1 LSLREGPFG
10 DIRPSILWVAGLAL
24 AVAGIVAAGI
34 YFSDHSQSVRP
45 GPYGAARRSADSVAA
60 PAGGVLSTPFQ
71 WLDHGV
77 GWVGDYVAAGSENHD
92 LKTEVIR
99 QRRWRDIAMALQL
112 ENARLR
118 ALMGVRTDPPI
129 PMVVGQ
135 TVLEARGPFSNARLV
150 DVGAARGVTE
160 GNPVL
165 SDHGLV
171 GRVVGVAP
179 RASRILMLTDVESR
193 VPVLLPRTNG
203 RAILTGD
210 GGANPTLAFLR
221 AHDALRP
228 GDRVLTSGDGGV
240 FPRGLPVGSVVRGF
254 DGDWRVS
261 LDSDEAPVDFVQI
274 LLFTDFSQLAPPA
287 GLAPTTLPTTA
298 TAPPPPP
305 PPVLKAP
312 EAIPPTGAGKPA
324 PASPVRP

>member
-1 LSLREGPFG
+1 
-10 DIRPSILWVAGLAL
+10 VAALAL
-24 AVAGIVAAGI
+24 VVAGIVAAGVF
-34 YFSDHSQSVRP
+34 FSDHRQSARS
-45 GPYGAARRSADSVAA
+45 GLYGAARRVVDNIAS
-60 PAGGVLSTPFQ
+60 PAGEVLSTPFR
-71 WLDHGV
+71 WLNRGV
-77 GWVGDYVAAGSENHD
+77 GWVGDYVTAGSEDHD
-92 LKTEVIR
+92 LKMEVIR
-99 QRRWRDIAMALQL
+99 ERRWRDVAMTLQL

-179 RASRILMLTDVESR
+179 AASRVLLLTDAESR

-210 GGANPTLAFLR
+210 GGPNPTLAFLR
-221 AHDALRP
+221 AHDALRQ

-254 DGDWRVS
+254 DGEWRVS
-261 LDSDEAPVDFVQI
+261 LDSDQAPVDFVQI

-287 GLAPTTLPTTA
+287 SLAPATLPTTA
-298 TAPPPPP
+298 TEPPPPP
-305 PPVLKAP
+305 PPVLKPP
-312 EAIPPTGAGKPA
+312 EPNASAAAGKPS
-324 PASPVRP
+324 PGSPVRP

>member
-10 DIRPSILWVAGLAL
+10 DIRPPIRWVAGLAL
-24 AVAGIVAAGI
+24 VIAAI
-34 YFSDHSQSVRP
+34 AAAWVFVSDHRQSARSGV
-45 GPYGAARRSADSVAA
+45 YGAARRSVDSIASPTGEA
-60 PAGGVLSTPFQ
+60 LSTPFG
-71 WLDHGV
+71 WLDQAV
-77 GWVGDYVAAGSENHD
+77 GWIGDYVLAGSENHD
-92 LKTEVIR
+92 LKAEVIR
-99 QRRWRDIAMALQL
+99 ERHWRDAAMALQL
-112 ENARLR
+112 ENTRLR

-129 PMVVGQ
+129 PMVLGQ

-179 RASRILMLTDVESR
+179 DASRILLLTDAESR

-210 GGANPTLAFLR
+210 GGPNPTLAFLR
-221 AHDALRP
+221 AHDVLRE
-228 GDRVLTSGDGGV
+228 GDRILTSGDGGV

-254 DGDWRVS
+254 DGEWRVS

-274 LLFTDFSQLAPPA
+274 LLFTDFSPLAPSA
-287 GLAPTTLPTTA
+287 SAPTTLPTTA

-305 PPVLKAP
+305 PPTLKSP
-312 EAIPPTGAGKPA
+312 EAAKPA
-324 PASPVRP
+324 SAPPAKP

>member
-1 LSLREGPFG
+1 MSLREGPFG
-10 DIRPSILWVAGLAL
+10 DIRPSILWVAALAL
-24 AVAGIVAAGI
+24 VVAAVI
-34 YFSDHSQSVRP
+34 AAIVFFSDHRQSARS
-45 GPYGAARRSADSVAA
+45 GLYGAARRGADSVSA
-60 PAGGVLSTPFQ
+60 PAGEVISTPFR
-71 WLDHGV
+71 WLERGV
-77 GWVGDYVAAGSENHD
+77 GWIGDYVVAGSENHD
-92 LKTEVIR
+92 LKAEVIR
-99 QRRWRDIAMALQL
+99 QRRWRDIAMSLQL

-118 ALMGVRTDPPI
+118 ALIGVRTDPPI

-150 DVGAARGVTE
+150 DVGATRGVTE

-179 RASRILMLTDVESR
+179 RASRVLMLTDAESR

-210 GGANPTLAFLR
+210 GGSNPTLAFLR

-261 LDSDEAPVDFVQI
+261 LDSDEAPVDFVQV

-287 GLAPTTLPTTA
+287 SLAPATLPTTA
-298 TAPPPPP
+298 TEPPPPP
-305 PPVLKAP
+305 APVLKPP
-312 EAIPPTGAGKPA
+312 EATPAGGAGKPVST
-324 PASPVRP
+324 PPVRP

>member
-1 LSLREGPFG
+1 MSLREGPFG

-24 AVAGIVAAGI
+24 VIAAIVGAGIF
-34 YFSDHSQSVRP
+34 FSDHRQSARSGIFGAVR
-45 GPYGAARRSADSVAA
+45 RVAENIA
-60 PAGGVLSTPFQ
+60 SPAGEVISTPFR
-71 WLDHGV
+71 WLDQGV
-77 GWVGDYVAAGSENHD
+77 GWVGDYVAAGSLDHD
-92 LKTEVIR
+92 LKAEVIR
-99 QRRWRDIAMALQL
+99 ERKWRDVAMALQL

-118 ALMGVRTDPPI
+118 AMIGVRTDPPI
-129 PMVVGQ
+129 PMVLGQ

-150 DVGAARGVTE
+150 DVGASRGVTE
-160 GNPVL
+160 GNPAL

-179 RASRILMLTDVESR
+179 HASRILLLTDAESR

-221 AHDALRP
+221 AHEALRQ

-254 DGDWRVS
+254 DDEWRVA

-287 GLAPTTLPTTA
+287 SLAPTALPTTA

-305 PPVLKAP
+305 SSTLQAP
-312 EAIPPTGAGKPA
+312 RPTQSTGAAKPA
-324 PASPVRP
+324 FASPGRP

>member
-1 LSLREGPFG
+1 MSLREGPFG
-10 DIRPSILWVAGLAL
+10 DIRPPIRWVAALAL
-24 AVAGIVAAGI
+24 VIAAIVAAFVF
-34 YFSDHSQSVRP
+34 FSDHRQNARS
-45 GPYGAARRSADSVAA
+45 GLYGAARRGADSVAS
-60 PAGGVLSTPFQ
+60 PAGEVISTPFR
-71 WLDHGV
+71 WLDQGV
-77 GWVGDYVAAGSENHD
+77 GWIGDYVTAGSENHD
-92 LKTEVIR
+92 LKAEVLR
-99 QRRWRDIAMALQL
+99 ERRWRDIAMKLQL

-118 ALMGVRTDPPI
+118 ALTGVRTDPPI
-129 PMVVGQ
+129 PMVLGQ

-160 GNPVL
+160 GNPAL

-179 RASRILMLTDVESR
+179 GASRILLLTDAESR

-203 RAILTGD
+203 RAILSGD
-210 GGANPTLAFLR
+210 GSPNPALAFLR
-221 AHDALRP
+221 AHDALRE

-254 DGDWRVS
+254 GGEWRIA

-274 LLFTDFSQLAPPA
+274 LLFTDFSQVAPASLAPA
-287 GLAPTTLPTTA
+287 VLPTTA

-305 PPVLKAP
+305 PTVLKAP
-312 EAIPPTGAGKPA
+312 EPATPPPAGKA
-324 PASPVRP
+324 ASQPSARP

>member
-1 LSLREGPFG
+1 MPLREGPFG

-24 AVAGIVAAGI
+24 AMAGMVAAGV
-34 YFSDHSQSVRP
+34 YFSDHRA
-45 GPYGAARRSADSVAA
+45 GPRSGVYGAARRGADSIAA
-60 PAGGVLSTPFQ
+60 PADAVISTPFR
-71 WLDHGV
+71 WLDHGA
-77 GWVGDYVAAGSENHD
+77 GWIGDYVAAGSQNHD
-92 LKTEVIR
+92 LKREVMR
-99 QRRWRDIAMALQL
+99 ERRWRDVAMALQL

-135 TVLEARGPFSNARLV
+135 TVLEARGPFSHGRLV

-171 GRVVGVAP
+171 GRVAGVAP
-179 RASRILMLTDVESR
+179 GASRILMLTDAESR

-210 GGANPTLAFLR
+210 GGSNPTLAFLR
-221 AHDALRP
+221 THDALRQ

-240 FPRGLPVGSVVRGF
+240 FPRGLPVGTVVRGF

-261 LDSDEAPVDFVQI
+261 LDSDEAPVDFVRI

-287 GLAPTTLPTTA
+287 GLAPATLATTA

-305 PPVLKAP
+305 PPVLKTP
-312 EAIPPTGAGKPA
+312 EASPPARPGLPV
-324 PASPVRP
+324 PASPAGR

>member
-1 LSLREGPFG
+1 
-10 DIRPSILWVAGLAL
+10 VAGLAL
-24 AVAGIVAAGI
+24 AVAAIVAAGVF
-34 YFSDHSQSVRP
+34 FSDHRQ
-45 GPYGAARRSADSVAA
+45 GPRSGSFAAARRGADSAAA
-60 PAGGVLSTPFQ
+60 PAGAVLSTPFQ
-71 WLDHGV
+71 WLDHGI
-77 GWVGDYVAAGSENHD
+77 GWIGDYVAAGSENHE
-92 LKTEVIR
+92 LKR
-99 QRRWRDIAMALQL
+99 QVTQERRWRDVAMALQL
-112 ENARLR
+112 ENTRLR

-135 TVLEARGPFSNARLV
+135 TVLEARGPFSNGRLV

-179 RASRILMLTDVESR
+179 AASRILMLTDAESR

-210 GGANPTLAFLR
+210 GGSNPTLAFLR

-254 DGDWRVS
+254 DGGWRVS

-287 GLAPTTLPTTA
+287 SLAPATLPTTA
-298 TAPPPPP
+298 TAPPAPPP
-305 PPVLKAP
+305 PTLKPADT
-312 EAIPPTGAGKPA
+312 PPSPGVGKPA
-324 PASPVRP
+324 PASPVRR

>member
-10 DIRPSILWVAGLAL
+10 DIRPSILWVAALAL
-24 AVAGIVAAGI
+24 AVAAMVAAGVF
-34 YFSDHSQSVRP
+34 FSDHHQSARS
-45 GPYGAARRSADSVAA
+45 GGYASARRSADSVAS
-60 PAGGVLSTPFQ
+60 PVGEVLSTPFR
-71 WLDHGV
+71 WLNQGI
-77 GWVGDYVAAGSENHD
+77 GWIGDYVTAGSENHD
-92 LKTEVIR
+92 LREEVIR
-99 QRRWRDIAMALQL
+99 QHRWRDIAMALQL

-150 DVGAARGVTE
+150 DVGATRGVNE

-179 RASRILMLTDVESR
+179 AASRVLMLTDAESR

-210 GGANPTLAFLR
+210 GGSNPTLAFLR
-221 AHDALRP
+221 AHDALRQ

-254 DGDWRVS
+254 DGEWRVS
-261 LDSDEAPVDFVQI
+261 LDSDQAPIDFVQI

-287 GLAPTTLPTTA
+287 SLAPATLPTTA
-298 TAPPPPP
+298 TEPPPPP
-305 PPVLKAP
+305 APVLKPPAP
-312 EAIPPTGAGKPA
+312 NASGAAGKPA